1 MVQRYTQYAMDI
13 TTRNFFRLLRAGEFG
28 QQELVEPMSACKW
41 RKTMLF
47 AKAHGVEAETF
58 AGLEVLNEQFFI
70 QVIPEEITTE
80 WANLASDNSN
90 RTTPVRTSLSPKLEK
105 RLAAIA
111 EKADSSSAE
120 YQLLEELL
128 RLAYGLLRDDH
139 WVRQM
144 MVVGEQ
150 IRERG
155 AKVDRNQLNKWIA
168 KFHLQKM
175 IQLEGAL
182 LIELMGLQAE
192 ELPFTVNPSEFNLER
207 IASSIPHSQE
217 QMRFS
222 QGKDIFVH
230 TSNKSA
236 IVWNTRRSARFL
248 RFYPTE
254 SIANLFSSFA
264 KSLNNIE
271 E

>member
-1 MVQRYTQYAMDI
+1 
-13 TTRNFFRLLRAGEFG
+13 
-28 QQELVEPMSACKW
+28 
-41 RKTMLF
+41 MLF
-47 AKAHGVEAETF
+47 AQAHGVEAETY

-70 QVIPEEITTE
+70 QIISPSVVKE
-80 WANLASDNSN
+80 WA
-90 RTTPVRTSLSPKLEK
+90 SLFSSRRARPEYDLSLLSSRLKK
-105 RLAAIA
+105 GLAAIA
-111 EKADSSSAE
+111 EKSDTASAD
-120 YQLLEELL
+120 YQVLDAFVH
-128 RLAYGLLRDDH
+128 LAYALLRDDQ

-144 MVVGEQ
+144 LVTGEL

-155 AKVDRNQLNKWIA
+155 ARVNREQMKTWIKKLHLN
-168 KFHLQKM
+168 KM

-182 LIELMGLQAE
+182 LVELMGLQQE
-192 ELPFTVNPSEFNLER
+192 ELPFEVLPSQFDIDR
-207 IASSIPHSQE
+207 FASAIPHSQE

-236 IVWNTRRSARFL
+236 MVWNARRSARFF
-248 RFYPTE
+248 RYNPTE

-264 KSLNNIE
+264 KSLTNIE

>member
-1 MVQRYTQYAMDI
+1 
-13 TTRNFFRLLRAGEFG
+13 
-28 QQELVEPMSACKW
+28 
-41 RKTMLF
+41 MLF
-47 AKAHGVEAETF
+47 AQAHGVEAETY

-70 QVIPEEITTE
+70 QIISPSVVKE
-80 WANLASDNSN
+80 WA
-90 RTTPVRTSLSPKLEK
+90 SLFSSRRARPEYDLSLLSSRLKK
-105 RLAAIA
+105 GLAAIA
-111 EKADSSSAE
+111 EKSDTASAD
-120 YQLLEELL
+120 YQVLDAFVH
-128 RLAYGLLRDDH
+128 LAYALLRDDQ

-144 MVVGEQ
+144 LVTGEL

-155 AKVDRNQLNKWIA
+155 ARVNREQMKTWIKKLHLN
-168 KFHLQKM
+168 KM

-182 LIELMGLQAE
+182 LVELMGLQQE
-192 ELPFTVNPSEFNLER
+192 ELPFEVLPSQFDIDR
-207 IASSIPHSQE
+207 FASAIPHSQE

-236 IVWNTRRSARFL
+236 MVWNARRSARFF
-248 RFYPTE
+248 RYNPAE

-264 KSLNNIE
+264 RSLTNIE

>member
-1 MVQRYTQYAMDI
+1 MDV
-13 TTRNFFRLLRAGEFG
+13 TTRNFFRLLRAGVFG
-28 QQELVEPMSACKW
+28 QQEKVEPMSACKW

-47 AKAHGVEAETF
+47 AQAHGVEAETY
-58 AGLEVLNEQFFI
+58 AGLEVLNEQYFI
-70 QVIPEEITTE
+70 QIISPDVVKE
-80 WANLASDNSN
+80 WASLFSSRRARPEYDLSL
-90 RTTPVRTSLSPKLEK
+90 LSPRLKK
-105 RLAAIA
+105 GLAAIA
-111 EKADSSSAE
+111 EKTDTASAD
-120 YQLLEELL
+120 YQLLDAFVH
-128 RLAYGLLRDDH
+128 LAYALLRDDQ

-144 MVVGEQ
+144 LVTGEL

-155 AKVDRNQLNKWIA
+155 TQVDREQMKTWFKKL
-168 KFHLQKM
+168 HLHKM

-182 LIELMGLQAE
+182 LVELLGLQQE
-192 ELPFTVNPSEFNLER
+192 ELPFEVLPSNFDIDR
-207 IASSIPHSQE
+207 FASAIPHSQE

-236 IVWNTRRSARFL
+236 MVWNARRSARFF
-248 RFYPTE
+248 RYNPAE

-264 KSLNNIE
+264 RSLTNIE

>member
-1 MVQRYTQYAMDI
+1 
-13 TTRNFFRLLRAGEFG
+13 
-28 QQELVEPMSACKW
+28 
-41 RKTMLF
+41 MLF
-47 AKAHGVEAETF
+47 AQAHGVKAETY

-70 QVIPEEITTE
+70 QIISPSVVKE
-80 WANLASDNSN
+80 WA
-90 RTTPVRTSLSPKLEK
+90 SLFSSRRARPEYDLSLLSSRLKK
-105 RLAAIA
+105 GLAAIA
-111 EKADSSSAE
+111 EKSDTASAD
-120 YQLLEELL
+120 YQVLDAFVH
-128 RLAYGLLRDDH
+128 LAYALLRDDQ

-144 MVVGEQ
+144 LVTGEL

-155 AKVDRNQLNKWIA
+155 ARVNREQMKTWIKKLHLN
-168 KFHLQKM
+168 KM

-182 LIELMGLQAE
+182 LVELMGLQQE
-192 ELPFTVNPSEFNLER
+192 ELPFEVFPSQFDIDR
-207 IASSIPHSQE
+207 FASAIPHSQE

-236 IVWNTRRSARFL
+236 MVWNARRSARFF
-248 RFYPTE
+248 RYNPTE

-264 KSLNNIE
+264 KSLTNIE

>member
-1 MVQRYTQYAMDI
+1 MDV

-28 QQELVEPMSACKW
+28 QQEKVEPMSACKW

-47 AKAHGVEAETF
+47 AKAHGVEAETY

-70 QVIPEEITTE
+70 QVIPKEITTE
-80 WANLASDNSN
+80 WANMASDNAA
-90 RTTPVRTSLSPKLEK
+90 PVRTALSPKLEK
-105 RLAAIA
+105 RLASIA

-120 YQLLEELL
+120 YRLLEELL
-128 RLAYGLLRDDH
+128 RLANGLLRDDH

-155 AKVDRNQLNKWIA
+155 KKVDRDQLNQWIA

-182 LIELMGLQAE
+182 LVELMGLQPE
-192 ELPFTVNPSEFNLER
+192 ELPFAVNSSEFNIER

-217 QMRFS
+217 QMQFT

-236 IVWNTRRSARFL
+236 VVWNARRSARFL
-248 RFYPTE
+248 RYYPTE
-254 SIANLFSSFA
+254 SIANLFASFA

>member
-1 MVQRYTQYAMDI
+1 MDI

-47 AKAHGVEAETF
+47 AKAHGVEAETY

-70 QVIPEEITTE
+70 QMIPEEVTTE
-80 WANLASDNSN
+80 WASLASYNSR
-90 RTTPVRTSLSPKLEK
+90 RTTLVCTALSPKLEK
-105 RLAAIA
+105 RLASIA

-128 RLAYGLLRDDH
+128 RLAYGMLRDDH

-144 MVVGEQ
+144 LVVGEM

-155 AKVDRNQLNKWIA
+155 SQVNREKLSRWID

-182 LIELMGLQAE
+182 LIELMGLQSD
-192 ELPFTVNPSEFNLER
+192 ELPFTVKPSEFNIER
-207 IASSIPHSQE
+207 FASSNPHSQE

-236 IVWNTRRSARFL
+236 IVWNARRSARFL
-248 RFYPTE
+248 RYYPTE
-254 SIANLFSSFA
+254 SIANLFASFV

>member
-1 MVQRYTQYAMDI
+1 
-13 TTRNFFRLLRAGEFG
+13 
-28 QQELVEPMSACKW
+28 
-41 RKTMLF
+41 MLF
-47 AKAHGVEAETF
+47 AQAHGVEAETY

-70 QVIPEEITTE
+70 QIISPSVVKE
-80 WANLASDNSN
+80 WA
-90 RTTPVRTSLSPKLEK
+90 SLFSSRRARPEYDLSLLSSRLKK
-105 RLAAIA
+105 GLAAIA
-111 EKADSSSAE
+111 EKSDTASAD
-120 YQLLEELL
+120 YQVLDAFVH
-128 RLAYGLLRDDH
+128 LAYALLRDDQ

-144 MVVGEQ
+144 LVTGEL

-155 AKVDRNQLNKWIA
+155 ARVNREQMKTWIKKLHLN
-168 KFHLQKM
+168 KM

-182 LIELMGLQAE
+182 LVELMGLQQE
-192 ELPFTVNPSEFNLER
+192 ELPFEVSPSQFDIDR
-207 IASSIPHSQE
+207 FASAIPHSQE

-236 IVWNTRRSARFL
+236 MVWNARRSARFF
-248 RFYPTE
+248 RYNPTE

-264 KSLNNIE
+264 KSLTNIE

>member
-1 MVQRYTQYAMDI
+1 
-13 TTRNFFRLLRAGEFG
+13 
-28 QQELVEPMSACKW
+28 
-41 RKTMLF
+41 MLF
-47 AKAHGVEAETF
+47 AKAHGVEAETY

-70 QVIPEEITTE
+70 QVIPEEIVSE
-80 WANLASDNSN
+80 WATLASDYSSRNNPQRS
-90 RTTPVRTSLSPKLEK
+90 SLSPKFEK

-111 EKADSSSAE
+111 EKTDTSSSAE

-128 RLAYGLLRDDH
+128 RLAHGLLNDDH
-139 WVRQM
+139 WIRQM
-144 MVVGEQ
+144 LVVGEM

-155 AKVDRNQLNKWIA
+155 SKVDREQLNKWIA
-168 KFHLQKM
+168 KFRLHKM
-175 IQLEGAL
+175 MQLEGAL
-182 LIELMGLQAE
+182 LVELMGLQAA
-192 ELPFTVNPSEFNLER
+192 ELPFKVEPSEFNLER

-236 IVWNTRRSARFL
+236 IVWNARRSARFL
-248 RFYPTE
+248 RFSPTE
-254 SIANLFSSFA
+254 SISNLFSSFA

>member
-1 MVQRYTQYAMDI
+1 
-13 TTRNFFRLLRAGEFG
+13 
-28 QQELVEPMSACKW
+28 
-41 RKTMLF
+41 
-47 AKAHGVEAETF
+47 
-58 AGLEVLNEQFFI
+58 
-70 QVIPEEITTE
+70 
-80 WANLASDNSN
+80 
-90 RTTPVRTSLSPKLEK
+90 LSPKLEK

-111 EKADSSSAE
+111 EKADSSSAD

-128 RLAYGLLRDDH
+128 RLSYGLLRDDH
-139 WVRQM
+139 LVRQM

-155 AKVDRNQLNKWIA
+155 AKVDREQLNKWIS

>member
-1 MVQRYTQYAMDI
+1 
-13 TTRNFFRLLRAGEFG
+13 
-28 QQELVEPMSACKW
+28 
-41 RKTMLF
+41 MLF
-47 AKAHGVEAETF
+47 AQAHGVEAETY

-70 QVIPEEITTE
+70 QIISPSVVKE
-80 WANLASDNSN
+80 WA
-90 RTTPVRTSLSPKLEK
+90 SLFSSRRARPEYDLSLLSSRLKK
-105 RLAAIA
+105 GLAAIA
-111 EKADSSSAE
+111 EKSDTASAD
-120 YQLLEELL
+120 YQVLDAFVH
-128 RLAYGLLRDDH
+128 LAYALLRDDQ

-144 MVVGEQ
+144 LVTGEL

-155 AKVDRNQLNKWIA
+155 ARVNRGQMKTWIKKLHLN
-168 KFHLQKM
+168 KM

-182 LIELMGLQAE
+182 LVELMGLQQE
-192 ELPFTVNPSEFNLER
+192 ELPFEVFPSQFDIDR
-207 IASSIPHSQE
+207 FASAIPHSQE

-236 IVWNTRRSARFL
+236 MVWNARRSARFF
-248 RFYPTE
+248 RYNPTE

-264 KSLNNIE
+264 KSLTNIE

>member
-1 MVQRYTQYAMDI
+1 MDI
-13 TTRNFFRLLRAGEFG
+13 TTRNFFRLLRAGVFG
-28 QQELVEPMSACKW
+28 QQEMVEPMSACKW

-47 AKAHGVEAETF
+47 AKAHGVEAETY

-70 QVIPEEITTE
+70 QVIPEAVTSE
-80 WANLASDNSN
+80 WASLASAYSY
-90 RTTPVRTSLSPKLEK
+90 RTVPKRSSLSPRLE
-105 RLAAIA
+105 RSLASIA
-111 EKADSSSAE
+111 AKTDTQSVE

-144 MVVGEQ
+144 LVVGEL

-155 AKVDRNQLNKWIA
+155 AKVDREQLKKWIA
-168 KFHLQKM
+168 KLRLQNM

-182 LIELMGLQAE
+182 LVELLGLQTD
-192 ELPFTVNPSEFNLER
+192 ELPFDVKPSNYHIER
-207 IASSIPHSQE
+207 FASSIPYSQE
-217 QMRFS
+217 QLRFS

-236 IVWNTRRSARFL
+236 FMWNVRRSARFM
-248 RFYPTE
+248 RYYPTE
-254 SIANLFSSFA
+254 SVANLFSSFSS
-264 KSLNNIE
+264 SLTNIE

>member
-1 MVQRYTQYAMDI
+1 MDI

-28 QQELVEPMSACKW
+28 QQEKVEPMSACKW

-47 AKAHGVEAETF
+47 AKAHGVEAETY

-70 QVIPEEITTE
+70 QVIPEEIVSE
-80 WANLASDNSN
+80 WATLASDVSSHNN
-90 RTTPVRTSLSPKLEK
+90 PQRASLSPKFEK
-105 RLAAIA
+105 RLTAIA
-111 EKADSSSAE
+111 EQTDTSSAE

-128 RLAYGLLRDDH
+128 RLAHGLLNDDH
-139 WVRQM
+139 WIRQM
-144 MVVGEQ
+144 LVVGEM

-155 AKVDRNQLNKWIA
+155 SKVDRERLNKWID
-168 KFHLQKM
+168 KFKLHKM
-175 IQLEGAL
+175 MQLEGAL
-182 LIELMGLQAE
+182 LVELMGLQAA
-192 ELPFTVNPSEFNLER
+192 ELPFAVNPSEFNLER

-217 QMRFS
+217 QMQFS

-236 IVWNTRRSARFL
+236 IVWNARRSARFL
-248 RFYPTE
+248 RFSPTE
-254 SIANLFSSFA
+254 SISNLFSSFA